1 MDERNIEGRL
11 VFGSNAN
18 ILELKRLI
26 DALEERFNGKV
37 FPLDL
42 EGPTAPPDA
51 AIRLVARAFSGEQIQ
66 TGQLALFDP
75 YDFRFI
81 PVAMLASI
89 YEQFLELP
97 KKRGVYLYSTA
108 LGRVPLCEVNAHKKL
123 KPYFKV
129 LDPSCGF
136 GTFLV
141 TVYQKLIQIVQK
153 QQPDNPLQPE
163 QLARSPYAYLW
174 SGA

>member
-1 MDERNIEGRL
+1 ML
-11 VFGSNAN
+11 
-18 ILELKRLI
+18 LKSDL
-26 DALEERFNGKV
+26 NGKV

-89 YEQFLELP
+89 YEQFLENRQ
-97 KKRGVYLYSTA
+97 K
-108 LGRVPLCEVNAHKKL
+108 
-123 KPYFKV
+123 KV
-129 LDPSCGF
+129 L
-136 GTFLV
+136 TILH
-141 TVYQKLIQIVQK
+141 
-153 QQPDNPLQPE
+153 
-163 QLARSPYAYLW
+163 SPW
-174 SGA
+174 QSTSFVR